1 MIPTT
6 PLVTRTFHPLRP
18 QSSGELPVRVVSSA
32 PVARPLPVANIGKQ
46 PTNVLLSADVLPV
59 FKPLISISGQSFYL
73 PVQAED
79 KFQQSLLLAESFHR
93 LFQSS
98 CDFSV
103 PASLDLS
110 AYLRRVRNI
119 FAPEVFESAALEF
132 VQNFNWS
139 EDILA
144 RSGPQSPGF
153 PWLFRLRS

>member
-1 MIPTT
+1 MLLSYEVQKYFLLLPQVCFIYISDSLGDSVSSMTLPCGLPTPLMIPTT
-6 PLVTRTFHPLRP
+6 PLVKRTFHPLRP

-73 PVQAED
+73 PVQTED
-79 KFQQSLLLAESFHR
+79 KFQQSLLLAESFHH

-103 PASLDLS
+103 PASLDFSLS
-110 AYLRRVRNI
+110 
-119 FAPEVFESAALEF
+119 
-132 VQNFNWS
+132 
-139 EDILA
+139 
-144 RSGPQSPGF
+144 
-153 PWLFRLRS
+153 